1 MFFLVWMTLGR
12 ATAHPTG
19 GLFGLRR
26 PPAAVVVLLISLALL
41 GCLGRLAWRA
51 RERWLIGMAT
61 VVLTGLMLM
70 MARPAKT
77 SRIWHLDQA
86 FTFYRSSSSSGFDD
100 LIRFQTHQVI
110 PLIVLA
116 AALAWRWHPEW
127 LPATLI
133 LSLVSDPIFRL
144 PDAYFANVDVFW
156 TRAVGRSMYA
166 DFNYDMLTTPL
177 ILVALVAA
185 IWWRWRSGRPS
196 SEPASSAT
204 T

>member
-1 MFFLVWMTLGR
+1 MFFLVWMTIGR

-26 PPAAVVVLLISLALL
+26 PPAVVVVPLISL
-41 GCLGRLAWRA
+41 
-51 RERWLIGMAT
+51 T
-61 VVLTGLMLM
+61 
-70 MARPAKT
+70 
-77 SRIWHLDQA
+77 
-86 FTFYRSSSSSGFDD
+86 
-100 LIRFQTHQVI
+100 
-110 PLIVLA
+110 

-196 SEPASSAT
+196 LEPDSSVT